1 MRRSGWRGPPPGKG
15 LTPVV
20 CFLASSKGTLKEA
33 ARLGEE
39 RTSRRGTRA
48 SPKNLGAESTGGQQG
63 KGSRNRIGDG
73 SSCWKFPA
81 QFPDLGGKRPRLS
94 LDAAGRMLGALGL
107 GCLPCS
113 DNVGTSGGSVHFL
126 AQKKAPGKLLWGA
139 GSCQLLGWTF
149 CASCTQNKNG
159 ERNGL
164 GGFSGAEESRISK
177 LLLFP
182 SPPLQEGWRARTL
195 LPRGGDRL
203 PLPVSFHFLCRRSRK

>member
-1 MRRSGWRGPPPGKG
+1 M
-15 LTPVV
+15 V

-48 SPKNLGAESTGGQQG
+48 SPKNLGAESTGGQRG
-63 KGSRNRIGDG
+63 KGSRNRTGDG

-113 DNVGTSGGSVHFL
+113 DNVGTSGGSAPFL
-126 AQKKAPGKLLWGA
+126 AQKKSTWKAALGSRELPAPWMDFL
-139 GSCQLLGWTF
+139 CQLHP
-149 CASCTQNKNG
+149 
-159 ERNGL
+159 E
-164 GGFSGAEESRISK
+164 
-177 LLLFP
+177 
-182 SPPLQEGWRARTL
+182 
-195 LPRGGDRL
+195 
-203 PLPVSFHFLCRRSRK
+203 